1 MVVTTH
7 KVVGEETGPAKVYA
21 LDCEMVNT
29 TRGKEVA
36 RVTLLN
42 FKGET
47 CYETLVKPPATI
59 VDYNTKYS
67 GITEAMLEGVTT
79 TLKDVQKSLLGQFS
93 AKDIIIGHSIDNDLR
108 CLHLEHRK
116 VGQKSLSC
124 FFSLMNLSLDRL
136 WILPESSLTQLG
148 QLSVSR

>member
-1 MVVTTH
+1 MTTH
-7 KVVGEETGPAKVYA
+7 SLEGKDVGPGKVFA

-36 RVTLLN
+36 RITLIN

-47 CYETLVKPPATI
+47 CYETLVKPPTTI
-59 VDYNTKYS
+59 LDYKTKYS
-67 GITEAMLEGVTT
+67 GITEAMLEKVST
-79 TLKDVQKSLLGQFS
+79 TLTDVQKNLLEQVS

-116 VGQKSLSC
+116 VSLKI
-124 FFSLMNLSLDRL
+124 LDFH
-136 WILPESSLTQLG
+136 
-148 QLSVSR
+148 